1 MLAVSVL
8 LSAVVLFES
17 VGVGGSEP
25 TAGVPLTLRLFEG
38 SGIADDGDEIG
49 GDNTDTE
56 GLVAFAVPLAGEVVF
71 ERVLA

>member
-8 LSAVVLFES
+8 LSAVELFES

-25 TAGVPLTLRLFEG
+25 TAGVPLTLLLFEG
-38 SGIADDGDEIG
+38 SIISADRDEIDGDI
-49 GDNTDTE
+49 TDME